1 MLIKLILLIA
11 QNQKNIEKYYGTSI
25 VKQSIPA
32 LLKDCEWWKFPFLY
46 QSILRCYQYVNLIFI
61 KMKKLTDKQKEA
73 LAILRKYPDA
83 IIMDNGYITGGHGC
97 IDSRI
102 AKALKRKGYIE
113 VSGERRDRLS
123 ELGKTCALA
132 D

>member
-1 MLIKLILLIA
+1 
-11 QNQKNIEKYYGTSI
+11 
-25 VKQSIPA
+25 
-32 LLKDCEWWKFPFLY
+32 
-46 QSILRCYQYVNLIFI
+46 
-61 KMKKLTDKQKEA
+61 MKKLTDKQKEA

-102 AKALKRKGYIE
+102 VKALKRKGYIE

-132 D
+132 DAVADLKDKSLINNKK